1 MTDLLQ
7 ITRVEPLAP
16 HSLRLWFSDGS
27 VHEVDVGDALAW
39 LRGIVDAHGDPD
51 LFARVRVNGGTIE
64 WPGGLDLD
72 PVVLH
77 GDLEP
82 VDGKPYPR
90 RIVRGP
96 RTSQPA

>member
-1 MTDLLQ
+1 MTELIQ

-16 HSLRLWFSDGS
+16 HWLRLWFSDGS
-27 VHEVDVGDALAW
+27 VHEVDVGDALEW
-39 LRGIVDAHGDPD
+39 LRGIVDVRSDPAR
-51 LFARVRVNGGTIE
+51 FARVRVVGGTIE

-77 GDLEP
+77 GDFEP
-82 VDGKPYPR
+82 VEGQPYPR
-90 RIVRGP
+90 RIIRGP

>member
-1 MTDLLQ
+1 MTHLIQ

-16 HSLRLWFSDGS
+16 HWLRLWFSDGS
-27 VHEVDVGDALAW
+27 VHDVDVGDALQW
-39 LRGIVDAHGDPD
+39 LRGVVDVHGDPD

-77 GDLEP
+77 GDHEP
-82 VDGKPYPR
+82 VEGKPYLR
-90 RIVRGP
+90 RVVCGP
-96 RTSQPA
+96 RTSELA